1 MKRTSILLAGVL
13 AGAVSCASVA
23 SAQGGVSSAHPS
35 GSVTVQLRHTSIGTI
50 LTSASGLTLY
60 EFTRDHPSQNSCV
73 KLSGC
78 PAAWPALQSSGTPT
92 AGAGVQAS
100 LLSTI
105 RLSGGVKQVTY
116 AGHPLYLFSSEHRP
130 GGTSY
135 VGQQEFG
142 GAWYA
147 LNASGHA
154 VK

>member
-1 MKRTSILLAGVL
+1 MKRTNILLAGVL
-13 AGAVSCASVA
+13 AGAVSCATVA
-23 SAQGGVSSAHPS
+23 SAQGGVPSARPS
-35 GSVTVQLRHTSIGTI
+35 RSFTVQLRHTSLGTI
-50 LTSASGLTLY
+50 LASASGLTLY
-60 EFTRDHPSQNSCV
+60 EFTRDRPSQNSCV

-78 PAAWPALQSSGTPT
+78 SAAWPALQSSGTPT

-116 AGHPLYLFSSEHRP
+116 AGHPLYLFSSEDRP

-135 VGQQEFG
+135 VGKQEFG

-147 LNASGHA
+147 LNASARA

>member
-1 MKRTSILLAGVL
+1 MKRPHILLACVF
-13 AGAVSCASVA
+13 AGAVSCATVA
-23 SAQGGVSSAHPS
+23 SAQGGVSSAHVS
-35 GSVTVQLRHTSIGTI
+35 RAATVQLRHTHLGTI
-50 LTSASGLTLY
+50 LTSVSGLTLY
-60 EFTRDHPSQNSCV
+60 EFSRDRASENSCV

-78 PAAWPALQSSGTPT
+78 AAAWPALQSSGTPS
-92 AGAGVQAS
+92 AGPGVQAA

-116 AGHPLYLFSSEHRP
+116 AGHPLYLFSREDRP
-130 GGTSY
+130 GGTAY

-147 LNASGHA
+147 LAASGRA